1 MTKEQYNELYSILK
15 GLETRMTF
23 IEQDLQ
29 ELKDSTINIGDGVIG
44 LAVTVANMDK
54 TKSADSNKTARL
66 EEFRKET
73 ARWG

>member
-1 MTKEQYNELYSILK
+1 MTQEQYNELYSILK
-15 GLETRMTF
+15 SLETRMTF

-29 ELKDSTINIGDGVIG
+29 ELKDNTVNIGDGVIG
-44 LAVTVANMDK
+44 LAISVANIEK
-54 TKSADSNKTARL
+54 NPSNESSKAARL